1 MCGALLLVDVV
12 DILWTTLKS
21 LLFYFVTV
29 PLNKHTMLEYGMG
42 TYTKNAALMI
52 TLWLLFTAGPV
63 KMMIIRILIRVNILD
78 LY

>member
-1 MCGALLLVDVV
+1 
-12 DILWTTLKS
+12 
-21 LLFYFVTV
+21 
-29 PLNKHTMLEYGMG
+29 MLEYGMG